1 MGLMG
6 TEQAD
11 RLMKA
16 VSGVWPFFQSLA
28 AIFSG
33 GGFEHQVQGGGLNGG
48 VGQSIE
54 GIAY

>member
-1 MGLMG
+1 VDAQERV
-6 TEQAD
+6 T
-11 RLMKA
+11 
-16 VSGVWPFFQSLA
+16 GVWPFFQSLA